1 MSCKICLFLIAMIM
15 FLCQVKTKPCRVGL
29 MMCNRNKNGRRFLPR
44 KPQDHANVLER
55 SSRISFSSEKYNSQD
70 RIFQHSS
77 DLYDNMKKRSRS
89 NYVKCT

>member
-1 MSCKICLFLIAMIM
+1 
-15 FLCQVKTKPCRVGL
+15 